1 MKIFTLEQIIH
12 LRVNISCMKQ
22 FYRIWATSLPGS
34 SPTRPSQRGREG
46 SCSSCSEEKPNNT
59 KTIGRMTC
67 HCLERESKLSLCLS
81 LLGSSRRGS
90 WERGWHI
97 PTLQASARANP
108 LPSRIIRCH
117 GNFLDM
123 VLNSNRPDGSLFTV
137 ENIPARIN
145 LTNPDQT
152 WNFIPYT
159 VSSTGCSKKHP
170 VHQWAQ
176 LFEGRLAL
184 NLGLNLTLV
193 SFSCAQKHFLG

>member
-1 MKIFTLEQIIH
+1 
-12 LRVNISCMKQ
+12 
-22 FYRIWATSLPGS
+22 
-34 SPTRPSQRGREG
+34 
-46 SCSSCSEEKPNNT
+46 
-59 KTIGRMTC
+59 MTC

-123 VLNSNRPDGSLFTV
+123 VLNSSRPDGSLFTV

-145 LTNPDQT
+145 LINPDQT

-184 NLGLNLTLV
+184 NLGLNLYNPGFFFLCSKAFSWIIFSVIFRASNHQLV
-193 SFSCAQKHFLG
+193 DKKN

>member
-1 MKIFTLEQIIH
+1 MKIFTMEQIIH
-12 LRVNISCMKQ
+12 LRVNISCIKQ

-46 SCSSCSEEKPNNT
+46 SCSSCSEGKPNNT

-137 ENIPARIN
+137 ENIPARTSGTIHMDVPKYSGGS
-145 LTNPDQT
+145 LK
-152 WNFIPYT
+152 FIMPYHC
-159 VSSTGCSKKHP
+159 VP
-170 VHQWAQ
+170 VPSISIICIHWFKY
-176 LFEGRLAL
+176 LI
-184 NLGLNLTLV
+184 
-193 SFSCAQKHFLG
+193 